1 MVLVMSELDTA
12 QLPRTGWLDRRRDLA
27 GWLLTPLITFVV
39 APLTAG
45 IVGVVVLLTGG
56 YGRTPVICGS
66 ALAHNG
72 CEETTYGILDE
83 HIIFFVTVWLLLW
96 AVPWWRGLRPVRVL
110 LAIVAFAVL
119 IAAPIRMAGW
129 SP

>member
-1 MVLVMSELDTA
+1 MVLLMSELDTA

-45 IVGVVVLLTGG
+45 IVGVVVLLAGG
-56 YGRTPVICGS
+56 YGRTPAICES
-66 ALAHNG
+66 ASADNG
-72 CEETTYGILDE
+72 CEETTYGILGE
-83 HIIFFVTVWLLLW
+83 HIIFFAAVWLLLW

-110 LAIVAFAVL
+110 LAIVAFAML
-119 IAAPIRMAGW
+119 IAVPIRMARW

>member
-1 MVLVMSELDTA
+1 MSEPDIA

-45 IVGVVVLLTGG
+45 IVAVVVLLAGG
-56 YGRTPVICGS
+56 YGRTPVICES
-66 ALAHNG
+66 ALANNG

-83 HIIFFVTVWLLLW
+83 HVIFFATVWLLLW
-96 AVPWWRGLRPVRVL
+96 VVPWWRGLRPVRVL
-110 LAIVAFAVL
+110 LAIVAFAVF